1 MAASKKSRN
10 VMRSLLV
17 EIPVYAGLVT
27 VYFFLVLHF
36 LGGWLKEIFDS
47 NKLIYAIVALV
58 LIIGQGVVLETL
70 TTWLLNFVRPR
81 NR

>member
-1 MAASKKSRN
+1 MAAPKKNRKILS
-10 VMRSLLV
+10 SLLV

-47 NKLIYAIVALV
+47 NKLVYAIVALA
-58 LIIGQGVVLETL
+58 LIVGQGVVLETL

-81 NR
+81 NG

>member
-1 MAASKKSRN
+1 MAVPKKTRK
-10 VMRSLLV
+10 VLRSFLV

-36 LGGWLKEIFDS
+36 LGGWLKEIYDA
-47 NKLIYAIVALV
+47 NKLIYAIVALA

-70 TTWLLNFVRPR
+70 TTWLLKIVRPG